1 MYIVDRRP
9 YLLNSEWKA
18 ILRGHLLKQQKL
30 ICPADKE
37 SISRRNRLFHLS
49 LEQYVRREARFKQ
62 FTVTFVDNIEQ

>member
-1 MYIVDRRP
+1 MTQGRIEKEKHDIMYIVDRRP

-37 SISRRNRLFHLS
+37 SISRL
-49 LEQYVRREARFKQ
+49 
-62 FTVTFVDNIEQ
+62 